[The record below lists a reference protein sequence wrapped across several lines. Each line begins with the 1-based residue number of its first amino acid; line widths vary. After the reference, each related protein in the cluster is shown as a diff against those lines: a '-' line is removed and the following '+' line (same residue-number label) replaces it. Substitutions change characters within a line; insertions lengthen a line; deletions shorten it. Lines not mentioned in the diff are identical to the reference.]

1 MIFFKIWHG
10 HLESRETLGPSDKTA
25 FALRNWLMELRRRY
39 SPNPARTLLLAG
51 CLLLPAFAMAD
62 SRAWLPV
69 DSQDLQMKEFKQV
82 PGAEAVLLYYAN
94 EIDDV
99 AHTEFFYSRIKIL
112 ADSGSRHGNVEIPL
126 LPKTSVT
133 ELFARTIQP
142 DGRIVEYTD
151 KPFEKTVLKGKGVWV
166 RVQAFTL
173 SQVTAGSIIEYRYEL
188 HYGDRVLPH
197 HHWTVQHD
205 LFAVKEHLRFKYDK
219 HYSIRWL
226 PTPGLGKSPEH
237 DLKAG
242 VLQMD
247 VENVSPFEAEEQ
259 MPPEESYKLQMRF
272 FYTNPF
278 MSSPSAFWFQT
289 GQWWSRGIDYYVGEH
304 KEIKSAAEE
313 AIGGQTDPEKKLRK
327 LYARAQ
333 QVRNLSYERH
343 RTGKEQKQ
351 EELKV
356 NKDAL
361 DVLRHGYGD
370 RNAITRFFVALA
382 RSTGFTA
389 SVVFVSSRESRLFD
403 REVLSFG
410 QLDSEIALVRVN
422 GKSIFLDPGTRFCP
436 YGLLRW
442 MRSGTA
448 AMDMRDPGQLIS
460 TPGATQE
467 SAIISRSADL
477 KLAPD
482 GALKGE
488 ARVEFSGAEALE
500 RRLSALDTDEAGRKK
515 ELEDEVKQ
523 WLPVNS
529 KVEMTASVGWDME
542 NESLTAVFNL
552 EVPEYASAAGK
563 RLLVPTALFQP
574 RHKRVLKSGPR
585 KYPVYYPYAFVEQ
598 DHISL
603 EIPEGYSAE
612 TLVPEQ
618 TVKVAFAVYNASSSA
633 AGTRLHMER
642 SLMFNGIFFQ
652 PDRYDEVRGFYAK
665 VQAGDDSQNV
675 LRQGTRADAQKTN

>member
-1 MIFFKIWHG
+1 LIFIKVRHDE
-10 HLESRETLGPSDKTA
+10 LESREPLGPSHKTE
-25 FALRNWLMELRRRY
+25 LVLWNWLMKFQWCYL
-39 SPNPARTLLLAG
+39 PNPARALLLAG
-51 CLLLPAFAMAD
+51 CLLLPAFAVAD

-69 DSQDLQMKEFKQV
+69 DPGDLQMKEFKQV
-82 PGAEAVLLYYAN
+82 PGAEAVLLYYAD

-112 ADSGSRHGNVEIPL
+112 TDSGSRHGSVEISL
-126 LPKTSVT
+126 QPKTSVAD
-133 ELFARTIQP
+133 LFARTILP
-142 DGRIVEYTD
+142 DGRVVEYTD
-151 KPFEKTVLKGKGVWV
+151 KPFEKTVLKGKGLWV

-173 SQVTAGSIIEYRYEL
+173 PQVTAGSIIEYRYEL
-188 HYGDRVLPH
+188 HYGDKGLHH

-205 LFAVKEHLRFKYDK
+205 LFAVKEHLWFKYDK

-226 PTPGLGKSPEH
+226 PTPGLEKSPEH
-237 DLKAG
+237 DQKAG
-242 VLQMD
+242 VLKMD
-247 VENVSPFEAEEQ
+247 VESVSPFEAEEQ

-272 FYTNPF
+272 FYTTPF

-289 GQWWSRGIDYYVGEH
+289 GTWWSRGIDYYVGDH
-304 KEIKSAAEE
+304 KEIKGAAEE

-343 RTGKEQKQ
+343 RTEKEQKQ
-351 EELKV
+351 EELKD

-370 RNAITRFFVALA
+370 RNSITRFFVALA
-382 RSTGFTA
+382 RGSGFTA

-410 QLDSEIALVRVN
+410 QLDSEIALVKLN
-422 GKSIFLDPGTRFCP
+422 GKSVFLDPGTRFCP
-436 YGLLRW
+436 YGMLRW

-448 AMDMRDPGQLIS
+448 AMDMRDPGQLIY

-477 KLAPD
+477 TLTPD

-488 ARVEFSGAEALE
+488 ARVEFSGVEALE

-529 KVEMTASVGWDME
+529 KAEMTASVGWDME
-542 NESLTAVFNL
+542 SESLTAVFNL

-563 RLLVPTALFQP
+563 RLLVPTVLFQP
-574 RHKRVLKSGPR
+574 RRKRVLKNGPR
-585 KYPVYYPYAFVEQ
+585 KYPIYYPYAFAEQ

-603 EIPEGYSAE
+603 VLPEGYSAE
-612 TLVPEQ
+612 TLVAEQ
-618 TVKVAFAVYNASSSA
+618 NVKVPFAGYNASASA
-633 AGTRLHMER
+633 AGRRLNMER
-642 SLMFNGIFFQ
+642 SLTFNGIFFP
-652 PDRYDEVRGFYAK
+652 PDRYEELRGFYAK

-675 LRQGTRADAQKTN
+675 LRQAPGSDAQKTN